1 MTPNSLLDVPVTMD
15 RNGRSRSPKYAI
27 NPIQARQVVKLKAA
41 VNTGDTFR
49 ETALEWFDK
58 HHTRWSGQ
66 PAFNESSQHC
76 VCWPSVAA
84 H

>member
-1 MTPNSLLDVPVTMD
+1 MYVAFVIDVFARRIVGWRVSSSMQTDFVLD
-15 RNGRSRSPKYAI
+15 
-27 NPIQARQVVKLKAA
+27 
-41 VNTGDTFR
+41 
-49 ETALEWFDK
+49 ALEQALYARCGDRQGDLV
-58 HHTRWSGQ
+58 HHSDRGSQ